1 MECSKT
7 RFNNQKHRVL
17 LLSDIHGNSRAFQRL
32 VNIIKPQK
40 TVDYILIAGDIAGT
54 ICYPLFLWSIAKERR
69 LSRSLYAELVYG
81 RAREKFVM
89 FQIKTVQRV
98 FEILKRI
105 GKPIVLTF
113 GNTDTPEVIEEI
125 NQHAATED
133 NIYFL
138 QTGESIALAGL
149 HIVAIGGATCQ
160 PSNRGF
166 TCPHD
171 YEERQFTKLID
182 KTEKSLAKFPNEKS
196 ILLTHESPFN
206 TCTDRLLHL
215 NRHMGSKPL
224 RNLIS
229 TMQPLIHCCGH
240 FHESQGACMIG
251 ETTLINP
258 GALTHYEYALCE
270 IDLSAT
276 KMVLPKL
283 SCLPKNRGDP
293 VELIYRLNRRLDTTT
308 L

>member
-1 MECSKT
+1 MAYAKT
-7 RFNNQKHRVL
+7 YFNNQKHRIL

-40 TVDYILIAGDIAGT
+40 RVDYILIAGDIAGT

-69 LSRSLYAELVYG
+69 LSRSLYAGLVYG
-81 RAREKFVM
+81 RAREKFVR

-105 GKPIVLTF
+105 GKPIILTF

-125 NQHAATED
+125 IQLAASEN

-138 QTGESIALAGL
+138 QTGESIPLAGL
-149 HIVAIGGATCQ
+149 HIVAIGGATYQ

-166 TCPHD
+166 TCPND
-171 YEERQFTKLID
+171 YEERQFAKLVD
-182 KTEKSLAKFPNEKS
+182 KTEKRLAKFPKEKS
-196 ILLTHESPFN
+196 ILLTHEAPFN

-215 NRHMGSKPL
+215 DRHMGSKPL
-224 RNLIS
+224 LNLIK

-240 FHESQGACMIG
+240 FHESQGVCMIG
-251 ETTLINP
+251 KTTLINP

-270 IDLSAT
+270 IDLSASKIVLT
-276 KMVLPKL
+276 KLL
-283 SCLPKNRGDP
+283 NLPKNLGDP
-293 VELIYRLNRRLDTTT
+293 VELIYRLNRHLDTT

>member
-7 RFNNQKHRVL
+7 RFNHQKHRVL
-17 LLSDIHGNSRAFQRL
+17 LLSDIHGNHRAFQRL
-32 VNIIKPQK
+32 VNMIKPQK

-54 ICYPLFLWSIAKERR
+54 IYYPLFLWSIAKERR

-81 RAREKFVM
+81 RARENFVM

-105 GKPIVLTF
+105 GKPTVLTF

-125 NQHAATED
+125 IQHVDIED

-138 QTGESIALAGL
+138 QTGESIALAEF
-149 HIVAIGGATCQ
+149 HIVAIGGATYQ

-171 YEERQFTKLID
+171 YDERQYTKLIE
-182 KTEKSLAKFPNEKS
+182 KTEKRLAKLPKEKS
-196 ILLTHESPFN
+196 ILLTHEAPFN

-215 NRHMGSKPL
+215 DKHVGSKPL
-224 RNLIS
+224 RNLIK

-240 FHESQGACMIG
+240 FHESQGVCMMG
-251 ETTLINP
+251 KTTLINP
-258 GALTHYEYALCE
+258 GALIHYEYAICE

-276 KMVLPKL
+276 KIVLTKL
-283 SCLPKNRGDP
+283 LNLPKNVCDP
-293 VELIYRLNRRLDTTT
+293 VELIYRLNRNLYTTM
-308 L
+308 